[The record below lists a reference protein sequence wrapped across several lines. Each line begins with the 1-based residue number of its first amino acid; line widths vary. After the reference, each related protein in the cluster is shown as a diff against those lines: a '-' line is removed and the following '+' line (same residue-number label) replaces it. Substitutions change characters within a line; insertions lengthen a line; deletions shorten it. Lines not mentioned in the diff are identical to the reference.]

1 MKIKKVEIEG
11 FRAYRFKEDGTFDFT
26 NKDDTPSNFVAIYA
40 PNGFGKSSFYDAVEW
55 AITHNLD
62 RFAGEYNKKNY
73 EQAARSTKEDGVA
86 QKILRNKD
94 VPDDIPTRVTVFTT
108 LPTPFEQS
116 LGTVRSDSR
125 DIRIG
130 ENKNKINGYFRK
142 VVLSQDEI
150 DRFLKEAKPQDRYK
164 MFMESFGGEWEK
176 ARQELTIL
184 LNDNK
189 AVLLNL
195 EKNKNELQE
204 QLDQPVDASTF
215 IQFNKIAS
223 ELVVEGESLPLV
235 DETTIVNTQHELLEK
250 IITRSH
256 EINFSLNKKK
266 ILRDSISEYILK
278 FPDISFRT
286 TQINEKKNRLEKINK
301 GIEDVGRYKTFQSTL
316 EKLTIE
322 KKKISQSLNFIEELD
337 SLSQEFLSLEFN
349 LESARKKHRELSY
362 NYENEKTL
370 LDNLFQTRN
379 QNDADLSSIDKRC
392 LSIRSTLENATVTYS
407 NISNIQNKILNI
419 VSTQTELEHKLNQV
433 RSEYQKNK
441 SELNKVSDLT
451 ITAKSLLSSDLSLID
466 LSSDLLKELN
476 NLSQE
481 LNILVLHDQSIHNTQ
496 ESLSAQMGVHE
507 RLIASGLEYLS
518 LWPTNICPL
527 CHKPHDSESSLREQV
542 TNTDV
547 ISMLSKENAAKL
559 EISSKRRSE
568 LNGKIEYIVQKAL
581 EIKMSK
587 LEVLSKKVNQQ
598 GNEIHREEQHYTA
611 LLAEKQSVQNQLNE
625 LQKAVAGLTKDELL
639 ARLDAE
645 LKELETKKNEVIK
658 NKLTLTKNINVK
670 KTLITEL
677 SGAINLLNTQ
687 IHEMMSSSNYSK
699 TKAYSEENGLSSE
712 FLKEHY
718 DDKRHF
724 YVKNINGL
732 NFEINNI
739 TSQLKDLQKAMIAE
753 EMWLDYEEMIS
764 EKKNLEDYIS
774 KSEAVLQ
781 SYSSLLK
788 QHFELPKYESLVEL
802 KDFLISSLDKETRLY
817 NGLEERLRKYYLLSE
832 LLKTA
837 ESFVKSIKLQ
847 NDINEILGLI
857 EIRKEVD
864 LALTKERN
872 QVIEELRN
880 LIKSFFY
887 EELIN
892 SIYKRIDPHPSLK
905 KVVFRPDFDSS
916 DKPGLNIVVSD
927 EKGDMVSPILF
938 FSAAQLN
945 ILSLSVFLAS
955 ALHAKDDNGNVIDV
969 IMIDDPIQSMDSI
982 NILSTIDLLR
992 SITVRFNKQIII
1004 STHDDN
1010 FFGLLQRKIPSEI
1023 LGAKFLKLEKFGVV
1037 VPVDDLNNT

>member
-26 NKDDTPSNFVAIYA
+26 NKDDIPSNFVAIYA

-73 EQAARSTKEDGVA
+73 EQAAKSTKEDGVA

-94 VPDDIPTRVTVFTT
+94 VPDNIPTRVTVFTT

-164 MFMESFGGEWEK
+164 MFMESFGGDWEK

-195 EKNKNELQE
+195 EKNRNELQE
-204 QLDQPVDASTF
+204 QLSQPVDASTF

-223 ELVVEGESLPLV
+223 ELVVEGESLPLI

-256 EINFSLNKKK
+256 EIKFSLSKKK
-266 ILRDSISEYILK
+266 LLRDAISEYILK
-278 FPDISFRT
+278 FPDVSLRT
-286 TQINEKKNRLEKINK
+286 SQIIEKKNRLAQINK
-301 GIEDVGRYKTFQSTL
+301 GLVDANRYKTLQSTL
-316 EKLTIE
+316 SKIINEQKN
-322 KKKISQSLNFIEELD
+322 ISQNLQLIEE
-337 SLSQEFLSLEFN
+337 
-349 LESARKKHRELSY
+349 
-362 NYENEKTL
+362 
-370 LDNLFQTRN
+370 LDNLFQGFLILESDLESTRKKYRELSGN
-379 QNDADLSSIDKRC
+379 YEKEKTLLENLFQIRNKNDADLSTIDSRC
-392 LSIRSTLENATVTYS
+392 LSIRSTLENSAVTYS
-407 NISNIQNKILNI
+407 NICDIQNKLSNI
-419 VSTQTELEHKLNQV
+419 VSIHTELEHKLNQH
-433 RSEYQKNK
+433 RSQYEKNK
-441 SELNKVSDLT
+441 SELNKISDLT

-466 LSSDLLKELN
+466 LSPDLLKEIN

-481 LNILVLHDQSIHNTQ
+481 LNILVLHDQSIRNTQ

-507 RLIASGLEYLS
+507 HLIASGLEYLS

-559 EISSKRRSE
+559 EVSSKRQSE
-568 LNGKIEYIVQKAL
+568 LNNKIESIVQKAL
-581 EIKMSK
+581 EVKMCK
-587 LEVLSKKVNQQ
+587 LEDLRIKINKQ
-598 GNEIHREEQHYTA
+598 GNEIHREEQHQTA
-611 LLAEKQSVQNQLNE
+611 LVAEKQSIQNQLNE
-625 LQKAVAGLTKDELL
+625 LQKTVGGLTKDELL
-639 ARLDAE
+639 ARLEAE
-645 LKELETKKNEVIK
+645 LKELEVKKNEVTK
-658 NKLTLTKNINVK
+658 SKLTLAQNISDK
-670 KTLITEL
+670 RTLITEL

-687 IHEMMSSSNYSK
+687 IHEMTTSSNYLK
-699 TKAYSEENGLSSE
+699 TKYYSEENGLSSE
-712 FLKEHY
+712 LLKEHY
-718 DDKRHF
+718 NDRRQF
-724 YVKNINGL
+724 YAKNINGF
-732 NFEINNI
+732 NFEIDKINA
-739 TSQLKDLQKAMIAE
+739 QLKALQQAMIAD
-753 EMWLDYEEMIS
+753 EMWLDIEKIVS
-764 EKKNLEDYIS
+764 EKEATEDSIS
-774 KSEAVLQ
+774 KLEAVIE
-781 SYSSLLK
+781 SYSTSLK
-788 QHFELPKYESLVEL
+788 QHVDLPKYKSLDEL
-802 KDFLISSLDKETRLY
+802 KDSLIRSLDLETRLY
-817 NGLEERLRKYYLLSE
+817 NSLEERLRKYDLLSE

-837 ESFVKSIKLQ
+837 ESFVNSIKLQ
-847 NDINEILGLI
+847 NDINETLELI
-857 EIRKEVD
+857 EKRKEVD
-864 LALTKERN
+864 LVLTKERN
-872 QVIEELRN
+872 LVIEELRN

-955 ALHAKDDNGNVIDV
+955 ALHAKDDNGNIIDV